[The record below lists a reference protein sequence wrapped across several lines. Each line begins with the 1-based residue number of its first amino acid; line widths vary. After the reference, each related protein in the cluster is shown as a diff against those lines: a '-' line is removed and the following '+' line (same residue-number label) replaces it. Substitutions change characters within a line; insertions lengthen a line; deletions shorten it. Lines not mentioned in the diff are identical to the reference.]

1 MAHNYGL
8 WLVSWRHPL
17 AINFIIE
24 IAKALDEVDGAA
36 KQFREANIFLR
47 DLNTALKPLQTFT
60 VLGTEPTYKKEIES
74 QVEAIRTPIETFIN
88 DDDVK
93 ALQKSLGVVK
103 TRHFRTF
110 RAVKSKLKWHFS
122 TSEKALNLQKV
133 VERHLRIIDNLMHQL
148 IM

>member
-1 MAHNYGL
+1 MAFGWPAGDIL
-8 WLVSWRHPL
+8 S

-24 IAKALDEVDGAA
+24 IANGLDEVDGAA
-36 KQFREANIFLR
+36 KQFREASVFLR
-47 DLNTALKPLQTFT
+47 DLNTTLKPLQTFT
-60 VLGTEPTYKKEIES
+60 VLDTKPTYKKEIEN

-103 TRHFRTF
+103 TGHFRTF
-110 RAVKSKLKWHFS
+110 RDVKNKLKWQFS

-133 VERHLRIIDNLMHQL
+133 WRGTCESL
-148 IM
+148 IT

>member
-1 MAHNYGL
+1 MAFGWSVGDIL
-8 WLVSWRHPL
+8 S

-24 IAKALDEVDGAA
+24 IANGLDEVDGAA
-36 KQFREANIFLR
+36 KQFREASVFLR
-47 DLNTALKPLQTFT
+47 DLNTTLKPLQTFT
-60 VLGTEPTYKKEIES
+60 VLDTKPTYKKEIEN

-103 TRHFRTF
+103 TGHFRTF
-110 RAVKSKLKWHFS
+110 RDVKNKLKWQFS

-133 VERHLRIIDNLMHQL
+133 WRGTCESL
-148 IM
+148 IT

>member
-1 MAHNYGL
+1 MAFGWSVGDIL
-8 WLVSWRHPL
+8 S

-24 IAKALDEVDGAA
+24 IANGLDEVDGAA
-36 KQFREANIFLR
+36 KQFREASVFLG
-47 DLNTALKPLQTFT
+47 DLNTTLKPLQTFT
-60 VLGTEPTYKKEIES
+60 VLDTKPTYKKEIEN

-103 TRHFRTF
+103 TGHFRTF
-110 RAVKSKLKWHFS
+110 RDVKNKLKWQFS

-133 VERHLRIIDNLMHQL
+133 WRGTCESL
-148 IM
+148 IT